1 MSTAKEAKDSQEQFS
16 QAPQRVFDFP
26 FAGTEKLQFYKQE
39 FTRQQQEQM
48 QKEMQ
53 D

>member
-26 FAGTEKLQFYKQE
+26 FAGADKMQFYK
-39 FTRQQQEQM
+39 
-48 QKEMQ
+48 
-53 D
+53 